1 MLRLFII
8 LNLLFFNSLACDGGY
23 DSCKQKVIDSNTTHG
38 QTLEIPVEN
47 NKRLIYSAKKPECKI
62 LKGDPF
68 LGLYL
73 VEDYSDFEYPFTIN
87 MLEPSGIAAIN
98 ENSAKEGKIVKRQVG
113 LSQLAVFDT
122 HVSSPRIL
130 TNSCCSLE
138 GIVTSK
144 GIIEKEYIERFLR
157 VEDTSYADIGINL
170 KDQKGA
176 VVVAELT
183 PSIKNNPFKK
193 EDVLLSID
201 GTKVENSAT
210 TMREILFDTIGSKH
224 SLIIKRDSKLM
235 TIEVESQKKEISEVK
250 VAVKTADAVKAT
262 KKVEENIQTNGLQF
276 DKNLKIIKIDEQAK
290 KYGLKLGDKLL
301 QVDGI
306 KITNQQELTKN
317 ISSFKNNANLLFERN
332 DFQFFV
338 NVN

>member
-8 LNLLFFNSLACDGGY
+8 FNLLFFNALACDGGY

-47 NKRLIYSAKKPECKI
+47 NKRLIYSAKTPECKI
-62 LKGDPF
+62 LKSDPF

-138 GIVTSK
+138 GIVTPK

-176 VVVAELT
+176 VIVSELT
-183 PSIKNNPFKK
+183 SSIKNNPFKK
-193 EDVLLSID
+193 DDVVMSID
-201 GTKVENSAT
+201 GKKVENSAT
-210 TMREILFDTIGSKH
+210 TMREILFDTIGTKH
-224 SLIIKRDSKLM
+224 SLMIKRGSKLM
-235 TIEVESQKKEISEVK
+235 TIEVESQKKEMQVVK
-250 VAVKTADAVKAT
+250 ETKPVIAPTI
-262 KKVEENIQTNGLQF
+262 KKVEENVQTNGLQF
-276 DKNLKIIKIDEQAK
+276 DKNLKITKIDEQGK

-301 QVDGI
+301 QIDGI

-317 ISSFKNNANLLFERN
+317 LSSLKNNANLLFERN

>member
-1 MLRLFII
+1 MLRFFII
-8 LNLLFFNSLACDGGY
+8 FNLLFFNALACDGGY

-62 LKGDPF
+62 LKSDPF

-113 LSQLAVFDT
+113 LNQLAVFDT

-138 GIVTSK
+138 GIVTPK

-224 SLIIKRDSKLM
+224 SLMIKRDSKLM
-235 TIEVESQKKEISEVK
+235 TIEVESQKKEMQ
-250 VAVKTADAVKAT
+250 AVKDTKPVITPTT
-262 KKVEENIQTNGLQF
+262 KKVEENVQTNGLQF
-276 DKNLKIIKIDEQAK
+276 DKNLKITKIDEQAK

-301 QVDGI
+301 QIDGT

-317 ISSFKNNANLLFERN
+317 LSSFKNNANLLFERN